1 MQNGVLFGDKHSIRD
16 WDLLMTSKDIEEA
29 PPRTN
34 YVEIEGRDGS
44 IDLTEALGEV
54 KYDSRTLS
62 FHFELFNPVDFWK
75 TKREISNYLNGRKM
89 KIVLDQDPLYHYYG
103 RIEVTSATFE
113 KNLGQFDIEAV
124 CDPYKMM
131 NSETIISKT
140 VKAGDKFSLYNQ
152 RKTVMPVIQSTGDIV
167 FKFNEKQ
174 FNLSTTTNYQSPDF
188 MLKEGTNDVE
198 VVSGTGTL
206 TFTYLEGAL

>member
-140 VKAGDKFSLYNQ
+140 VKAGDKLSLYNQ

-206 TFTYLEGAL
+206 TFTYREGAL